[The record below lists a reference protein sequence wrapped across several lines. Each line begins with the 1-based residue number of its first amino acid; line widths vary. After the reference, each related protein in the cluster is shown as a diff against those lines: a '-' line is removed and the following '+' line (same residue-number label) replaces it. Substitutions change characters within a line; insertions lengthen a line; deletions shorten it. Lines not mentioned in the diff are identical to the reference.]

1 MAEIISSAGSIG
13 FLGLVKVD
21 LSKFWEANNNGLVNF
36 KSYLEYKNMRGYLE
50 GTNYV
55 FGWHNTGKY
64 LPDYVLLE
72 PDVATIFALK
82 YCT

>member
-1 MAEIISSAGSIG
+1 MAEIISSAESVG

-21 LSKFWEANNNGLVNF
+21 LSIFWEAHNNGLVNY
-36 KSYLEYKNMRGYLE
+36 KSYIEYTNMRQYLV
-50 GTNYV
+50 GANHL

-72 PDVATIFALK
+72 PDTATLFRLK
-82 YCT
+82 YCI